1 MRPAAPLLLTLVL
14 SLVVL
19 CATVLADA
27 APPPPPYVVIVHPSN
42 PATTLDASFVLDAFL
57 KKITRWPDDEV
68 IRPVD
73 LPPTSPVRQSF
84 SAEVLRRSVD
94 AVKGYWQQRIFSGRD
109 VPPPELETDDDV
121 VRYVLKYPGA
131 IGYVSPRASLNG
143 AKFVA
148 VR

>member
-1 MRPAAPLLLTLVL
+1 MRPAAPFLLTLVL
-14 SLVVL
+14 TLVTL

-27 APPPPPYVVIVHPSN
+27 SPAPPYVVIVN
-42 PATTLDASFVLDAFL
+42 PQNPTTTLDASFVVDAFL
-57 KKITRWPDDEV
+57 KKITHWPDDEV

-73 LPPTSPVRQSF
+73 LVSTSPVRQTF

-109 VPPPELETDDDV
+109 VPPPELETDDEV

-131 IGYVSPRASLNG
+131 IGYVSARANLNG
-143 AKFVA
+143 AKVVT